1 MSPSPVLDFPAQRE
15 LARRWLGLA
24 VGSLVLAGLFALI
37 LVVGRMP
44 PFSDWITD
52 PLFFRRCLV
61 VHVTLALGV
70 WFYAYLAALF
80 ALLPAEGG
88 PGRMARLSPFV
99 ALTGLAL
106 LMAAA
111 GLPGTEPVLAN
122 YVPMI
127 DHPLFVAGLVTFA
140 AGVLSSL
147 LDRRLM
153 PAREVAAGLFAVPAE
168 ARPAFRAAAL
178 AFVLAMLTFLASA
191 LTTPR
196 WLPVSTYYET
206 VAWGGGHVLQFAS
219 VAAMMGVW
227 LTLLGNALGRPIM
240 SRRVSAILFAALV
253 LPLFFAPVFAV
264 RGDRVIFTRLMELA
278 IFPVTL
284 IVLGFCLRALRQARP
299 SWRTPGVAG
308 FAVSALLTVLGFVL
322 GALIH
327 GSNTLVPAHYHA
339 AIGAV
344 TASFMAFTWPLLERL
359 GVPVGAGRLGRAST
373 WQPVVFGLGQTVF
386 AFGFAFAGAHGMG
399 RKLYGQ
405 EQNVRSLAETAGLA
419 VMGLGGLVAVA
430 AGLLFLAIV
439 TSAWLRANGRNETW
453 QRSGNTPSRG

>member
-1 MSPSPVLDFPAQRE
+1 MPSSLANQTQRD

-24 VGSLVLAGLFALI
+24 VGSLVLAGLFSLV

-70 WFYAYLAALF
+70 WFYSYLAALF

-88 PGRMARLSPFV
+88 AGRAARFSPYL
-99 ALTGLAL
+99 ALAGLAMI
-106 LMAAA
+106 MAAA
-111 GLPGTEPVLAN
+111 GLPGTEPVLSN

-140 AGVLSSL
+140 AAVLSSL
-147 LDRRLM
+147 LDRRLL
-153 PAREVAAGLFAVPAE
+153 PAREVAAGLFDVPAE

-178 AFVLAMLTFLASA
+178 AFLLAMLTFLAAA

-196 WLPVSTYYET
+196 WLPAATYYET

-227 LTLLGNALGRPIM
+227 LTLLGNALGRPVM
-240 SRRVSAILFAALV
+240 SRRMSAALFAALV
-253 LPLFFAPVFAV
+253 LPLFFAPVLAV
-264 RGDRVIFTRLMELA
+264 RGDRVAFTRLMELA

-284 IVLGFCLRALRQARP
+284 FVLGMCLRAIRAARP
-299 SWRTPGVAG
+299 SWRDPAVAG
-308 FAVSALLTVLGFVL
+308 FGISAVLTVLGFVL

-359 GVPVGAGRLGRAST
+359 GVSVGTGRLARAAT
-373 WQPVVFGLGQTVF
+373 WQPVMFGIGQTVF

-405 EQNVRSLAETAGLA
+405 EQHVRSLAETAGLA

-439 TSAWLRANGRNETW
+439 SSAWLRAYGRNQTW
-453 QRSGNTPSRG
+453 ARSGDTPSRG